1 MFELLTDP
9 QFMVTILVGIAV
21 FATIITFTMPYLEA
35 DRLDARIK
43 YVATERASL
52 RAQQRERLGQE
63 KGGGSL
69 REQQGG
75 FIQDVVKQLN
85 LRKLLETGQTRDK
98 LRMAGL
104 RREAH
109 VMTYLFFRAVLPFIM
124 FGLSFLYIN
133 LLGGFG
139 LGTPAILLIALVV
152 AYIGFYLPNL
162 FVTNLITRRQA
173 SVKLAFS
180 DALDL
185 LLICVESGMSIE
197 AAIARVADEVGS
209 QSIPLAEEL
218 TLTAAEL
225 SYLQERR
232 TAFENLGKRT
242 GLPVVKAVVTSLIQ
256 AERYGTPVGTALRV
270 MAQENR
276 DNRMTEAE
284 KKAAGLPP
292 KLTVPMIAFFLPVL
306 FVIILGP
313 AVMQFGQSQMFN
325 R

>member
-1 MFELLTDP
+1 MIELFSDP

-21 FATIITFTMPYLEA
+21 FATIITVTMPYLEA

-43 YVATERASL
+43 YVATERATL

-69 REQQGG
+69 REQHGG
-75 FIQDVVKQLN
+75 FIQDIVKHLN
-85 LRKLLETGQTRDK
+85 LSSLLETGQTRDK

-109 VMTYLFFRAVLPFIM
+109 VMTYLFFRATLPFVM
-124 FGLSFLYIN
+124 FGATFLYIN

-139 LGTPAILLIALVV
+139 LATPAILLIALVV
-152 AYIGFYLPNL
+152 AYFGFYLPNL
-162 FVTNLITRRQA
+162 FISNLITRRQA
-173 SVKLAFS
+173 SIKLAFS

-197 AAIARVADEVGS
+197 AAITRVADEIGS

-242 GLPVVKAVVTSLIQ
+242 GLPVVKAVSTSLIQ

-276 DNRMTEAE
+276 DNRMAEAE

-313 AVMQFGQSQMFN
+313 AMMQFGESQLF
-325 R
+325 

>member
-1 MFELLTDP
+1 MIELLSDP

-43 YVATERASL
+43 YVATERATL

-63 KGGGSL
+63 KSGGSL

-109 VMTYLFFRAVLPFIM
+109 VMTYLFFRAILPFIM
-124 FGLSFLYIN
+124 FGVSFVYIK

-139 LGTPAILLIALVV
+139 LATPAILLIALVV

-197 AAIARVADEVGS
+197 AAIARVAEEVGS

-242 GLPVVKAVVTSLIQ
+242 GLPVVKAVATSLIQ

-313 AVMQFGQSQMFN
+313 AVMQFGESQIFN
-325 R
+325 Q